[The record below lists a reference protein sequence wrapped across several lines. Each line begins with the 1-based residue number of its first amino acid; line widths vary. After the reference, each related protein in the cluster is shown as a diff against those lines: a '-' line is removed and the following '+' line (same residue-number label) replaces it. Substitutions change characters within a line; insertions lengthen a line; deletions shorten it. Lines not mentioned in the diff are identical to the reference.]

1 MSKKSADNENRDL
14 DKRCFK
20 LRISKSSGE
29 YNVLDDQDQDMDNDD
44 KKVFYY
50 EFNVIRTFITI

>member
-1 MSKKSADNENRDL
+1 M
-14 DKRCFK
+14 
-20 LRISKSSGE
+20 RISKSSGE
-29 YNVLDDQDQDMDNDD
+29 YSVLDDQDQDMDNDD

>member
-14 DKRCFK
+14 DKRCLK

-29 YNVLDDQDQDMDNDD
+29 YNVLDNQDQDMDNDD
-44 KKVFYY
+44 KKVFYCIL
-50 EFNVIRTFITI
+50 NSMS